1 MTFIIERNVPIPEAS
16 FGKKRGGKWT
26 SLALAMTVGDSVLLK
41 DDKQART
48 LYQAIRKAGGRASQ
62 RKVNQTEDGKTW
74 DAYRVWRTK

>member
-16 FGKKRGGKWT
+16 FGRKRSGKWT
-26 SLALAMTVGDSVLLK
+26 SLALALTVGDSVMLK
-41 DDKQART
+41 DHKQARM